1 MVVEYYSIGFSDVRR
16 KPFFNVTNL
25 TKHTAILHLWCF
37 RFVPQLVDIYQAVWS
52 NHDPDFFDDD
62 LEEDEAGSDFLRL
75 LSLIRTILW
84 NYADGSP
91 SFAES
96 IVEDTQFFQYLA
108 EDLTAVQG
116 DLEDLDDEI
125 TVICLLNEKRYI
137 MKHERII

>member
-1 MVVEYYSIGFSDVRR
+1 M
-16 KPFFNVTNL
+16 
-25 TKHTAILHLWCF
+25 
-37 RFVPQLVDIYQAVWS
+37 PQLVDIYQAVWS

-62 LEEDEAGSDFLRL
+62 LEEDEAGSEFLRL

-96 IVEDTQFFQYLA
+96 IVEDTQFFQYLT

-125 TVICLLNEKRYI
+125 TVICLLNEKKIYQI
-137 MKHERII
+137 YN